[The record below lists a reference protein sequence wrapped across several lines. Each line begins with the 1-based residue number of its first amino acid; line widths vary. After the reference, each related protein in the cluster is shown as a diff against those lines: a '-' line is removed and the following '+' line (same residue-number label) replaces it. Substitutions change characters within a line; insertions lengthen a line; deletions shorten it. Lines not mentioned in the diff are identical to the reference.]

1 MTVLVGIMID
11 GVLIYIAIT
20 LCLFSREIK
29 KKKQNSHLDVKR
41 HKHAM
46 QFEEWLCVY
55 GITRLWCWTIIFL
68 SFVFSN
74 GLFFLSCCLLM
85 IDCRL
90 AFSRCFSFFI
100 HFFFSFYWNKYIEER
115 WPKCGTKRECSTFFL
130 HPPISFLFPS

>member
-1 MTVLVGIMID
+1 VTVLVRIMID

-74 GLFFLSCCLLM
+74 GLFFVLLLFN
-85 IDCRL
+85 DWL
-90 AFSRCFSFFI
+90 QTCFLLVFF
-100 HFFFSFYWNKYIEER
+100 FLYSLFFSFYWNKYIGET
-115 WPKCGTKRECSTFFL
+115 WPKCATKRECS
-130 HPPISFLFPS
+130 PISFLFLS